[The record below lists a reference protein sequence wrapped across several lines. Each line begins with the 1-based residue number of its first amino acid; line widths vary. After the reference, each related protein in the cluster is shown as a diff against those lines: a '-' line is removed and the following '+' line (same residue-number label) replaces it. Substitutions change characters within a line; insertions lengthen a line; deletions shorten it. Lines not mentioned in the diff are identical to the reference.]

1 MEEEQWES
9 SFLKKMETGALP
21 GLAAEPL
28 LILEAKKA
36 RIKSDLRMLDIE
48 QKMFEGFIRWLDLS
62 GKISE
67 QPLVNYLHALRP
79 GF

>member
-1 MEEEQWES
+1 MGKQFSEENGNGC
-9 SFLKKMETGALP
+9 LTRIGCGAP
-21 GLAAEPL
+21 VDP
-28 LILEAKKA
+28 EAKKA